1 MPVIMAFGRLE
12 SLKILG
18 QKPLLALSITSLL
31 GCEPFCRGF
40 ILNIES
46 ALPNVPDMD
55 IAPPSPPDAST
66 RPASGPDTLLEC
78 LLVVVRAHGGTLSH
92 QAAIDGLPLVNNRL
106 TPSLFQRAA
115 KRAGFSSKVI
125 QKPLDD
131 INPAL
136 FPAILLLNNEEACIL
151 LGWKDEGRTARLIF
165 PELGDA
171 EALLPRD
178 ELIARYT
185 GHTILTRPEFRFD
198 ARTPEVGRVK
208 HRHWFWGTLAENT
221 PLYRDVLLAAFMIN
235 VFAIAMPLFTMNVYD
250 RVVPNHAIETLWM
263 LAAGVAIVLIADLV
277 LRTMRGYFL
286 DLASRRVDVRLSAYI
301 MERVLGLRMENRPL
315 SAGSFAANLRSFE
328 TIRDFIT
335 SATVTA
341 FIDVPFALIFL
352 IVIGWI
358 AWPLVLPIVFG
369 MLLVVA
375 YALTVHS
382 KMHELSETTY
392 RASAMRNATLVES
405 LVGLE
410 TIKALGA
417 ESVMQRKWE
426 LSANFLSRV
435 GAQLRLLSSSTING
449 AMWAQQ
455 FVSIMVVV
463 VGVYLIADGNL
474 TLGGL
479 IASTMLSSRAMA
491 PIGQVAG
498 LLTQYHNAATALKSL
513 DNILQQPVER
523 PADSNFVA
531 RQHFTG
537 DIEFKDVDFNY
548 PEQDMAALRNVSLK
562 IRAGEH
568 VAILGRVGS
577 GKTTLEKLILGL
589 YQPTSGAVLV
599 DGIDLRQL
607 DPAELRRNVG
617 YVPQDV
623 TLFYGTLRE
632 NLTISS
638 TAADDAAVLRA
649 AQVGGIIDFVNSHP
663 KGFDMV
669 VGERGESLSGG
680 QRQAVAIARA
690 TINDPPILL
699 MDEPTGSMD
708 HSSEEEIKQQLSTYA
723 AGKTMIVITHR
734 TSLLDLVD
742 RIIVIDAGKIVA
754 DGPKAQVV
762 EALRQGRIGKA
773 S

>member
-1 MPVIMAFGRLE
+1 MPD
-12 SLKILG
+12 S
-18 QKPLLALSITSLL
+18 
-31 GCEPFCRGF
+31 
-40 ILNIES
+40 
-46 ALPNVPDMD
+46 
-55 IAPPSPPDAST
+55 
-66 RPASGPDTLLEC
+66 LLEC

-92 QAAIDGLPLVNNRL
+92 QAAIDGLPLVDNRL

-115 KRAGFSSKVI
+115 KRAGFSSKLI

-131 INPAL
+131 LNPAL
-136 FPAILLLNNEEACIL
+136 FPAVLLLNNEEACIL
-151 LGWKDEGRTARLIF
+151 LGWADEGRTARLIF
-165 PELGDA
+165 PELGEA

-178 ELIARYT
+178 ELAARYA
-185 GHTILTRPEFRFD
+185 GHTILARPEFRFD

-208 HRHWFWGTLAENT
+208 HRHWFWGTLAENA

-235 VFAIAMPLFTMNVYD
+235 LFALALPLFSMNVYD

-263 LAAGVAIVLIADLV
+263 LAAGVGLVLIADLV

-286 DLASRRVDVRLSAYI
+286 DLASSRVDVRLSAYI
-301 MERVLGLRMENRPL
+301 MERVLGLRLENRPL

-341 FIDVPFALIFL
+341 FIDLPFALIFL
-352 IVIGWI
+352 LVIGWI
-358 AWPLVLPIVFG
+358 SWPLVLPIVFG
-369 MLLVVA
+369 MLVVLA

-410 TIKALGA
+410 AIKALGA

-435 GAQLRLLSSSTING
+435 GAQLRLLSASTINV
-449 AMWAQQ
+449 ATWAQQ
-455 FVSIMVVV
+455 SVNIAVIV
-463 VGVYLIADGNL
+463 VGVYLISDGTL

-479 IASTMLSSRAMA
+479 IACSMLSSRAMA

-498 LLTQYHNAATALKSL
+498 LLTQYHNAATALTSL
-513 DNILQQPVER
+513 DGILQQPVER
-523 PADSNFVA
+523 PADSNFVT

-548 PEQDMAALRNVSLK
+548 PEQEQTALRNVSLK
-562 IRAGEH
+562 IKAGEH

-589 YQPTSGAVLV
+589 YRPTSGAVLV

-607 DPAELRRNVG
+607 DPAELRRNIG

-623 TLFYGTLRE
+623 TLFYGSLRD

-649 AQVGGIIDFVNSHP
+649 AQVGGIIDFVNNHP
-663 KGFDMV
+663 KGFDMT

-690 TINDPPILL
+690 AINDPPILL

-708 HSSEEEIKQQLSTYA
+708 HSSEEEIKQQLSTFA
-723 AGKTMIVITHR
+723 VGKTLIVVTHR
-734 TSLLDLVD
+734 TSLLDLVE

-773 S
+773 A